1 MELQNPQRQ
10 LPKISESAW
19 ISETAVI
26 VGNVTIEDD
35 VFVAH
40 HAVIR
45 ADEPGSSIVIGRGS
59 NVQDNVVIHALSG
72 SKVSIGSTTS
82 LAHGCI
88 VHGPCLIGE
97 GCFVGFGAV
106 VFDCNIG
113 NDVVILH
120 NSTVRGVTIPSSKV
134 VMDGKIIIEQEDVGN
149 LEEITPD
156 LVEFKVSVVN
166 ANMELKDSYK
176 NLIREN

>member
-1 MELQNPQRQ
+1 MMELQNPQRQ
-10 LPKISESAW
+10 LPKISENAW

-26 VGNVTIEDD
+26 VENVTIEDD

-40 HAVIR
+40 NAVIR
-45 ADEPGSSIVIGRGS
+45 ADERDSSIIIGKGS

-72 SKVSIGSTTS
+72 SAVSIGSATS

-97 GCFVGFGAV
+97 GCFVGFSAV

-120 NSTVRGVTIPSSKV
+120 NSTVRGVTIPFNKV
-134 VMDGKIIIEQEDVGN
+134 VLDGNIITEQEDVGN
-149 LEEITPD
+149 LVDITQD
-156 LVEFKVSVVN
+156 LVEFKFSVIK
-166 ANMELKDSYK
+166 ANMELVDGY
-176 NLIREN
+176 RELAR